1 MLVDTSQ
8 RDYYNRRLGQMD
20 TERSSFIS
28 HWKDLSEHISPRRG
42 RFDKQDRNKGNRR
55 HKSIINSKG
64 TQALST
70 ARAGLF
76 AGVMSPT
83 RPWFDL
89 ATTDPELTQFMP
101 VKVWLEGVAR
111 QLRAVFNASNLYNMA
126 PTMLGELLLFG
137 TGCMTQVDDDEN
149 LARFYTHT
157 VGSYH
162 IAQNDKFEVNT
173 VARQYQMTAE
183 QMAMEFSE
191 DGGKDISMLSTAVRT
206 ALDRNELGAWF
217 DVNHFIEPNDEFRR
231 DNPLSK
237 FKKFKSVKYEPG
249 NNEREMMLSMK
260 GFDEFPAYVPRWAT
274 TGEDVYGTDCPG
286 MVTLGDV
293 RQLQLEEKRKAQAI
307 DKMVNPPLTGPST
320 VRNVPVSQ
328 LPGGLTIYD
337 GDSSRNKL
345 ESLYNM
351 NINLQDLKEDIM
363 GVERRIDEAFKVDLF
378 LAISNMEGIQPRNQL
393 ELSQR
398 DAERLL
404 QLGPV
409 LESIQ
414 GEFLDPLISR
424 TFNQLV
430 RAELVPPAPQELQD
444 RPLKVEY
451 VSSLAQAQRSIDTQ
465 GLDRLTAY
473 TAGLMEAGLSD
484 GKKFNAD
491 IAIERYADF
500 LGTPPKILVDAK
512 VVAEGR
518 AADEAKQQQAEQL
531 QAAQQGA
538 QALASTGQA
547 AQAVGS
553 IDSEGAN
560 PVADLL
566 KQG

>member
-518 AADEAKQQQAEQL
+518 AADQAKQQQAEQL

-538 QALASTGQA
+538 QALASAGQA